1 MRETF
6 IWEALLVFIGV
17 TTVNIKI
24 MDIVGRRSYHCDI
37 LFRVIDI
44 QEINGQKTVILYGED
59 FRLVADAPYQDLVII
74 NQDKRTKMIQEYRTL
89 EEQSFRLFTQD
100 VDLLKQRQEYEVT
113 SGYVKPSNYF
123 QIPGKVLHLDGD
135 PTYLKKCMALYEKI
149 GIPVFGIHCHEKE
162 MPSKITELMDYY
174 RPDILVITGHD
185 AYSKAKGK
193 MSDINAYR
201 HSKHFVQTVRE
212 ARRKIPHLDQL
223 VIFAGACQSHF
234 ESLIHA
240 GANFASSPSR
250 INIHALDPVYIVAKI
265 SFTPFM
271 ERINVW
277 DVLRNTLTGEKGL
290 GGIETKG
297 VLRTGMP
304 YRPVQEEE

>member
-1 MRETF
+1 MD
-6 IWEALLVFIGV
+6 
-17 TTVNIKI
+17 IKV
-24 MDIVGRRSYHCDI
+24 MDIVGRKSYNCDL

-44 QEINGQKTVILYGED
+44 QNINNEKIAFLYGED
-59 FRLVADAPYQDLVII
+59 YRLAADAPYTDLVVL
-74 NQDKRTKMIQEYRTL
+74 NQNERVKLQQEYRTL
-89 EEQSFRLFTQD
+89 EEQSLKLFRQD
-100 VDLLKQRQEYEVT
+100 VDLIKHQQEYAAT
-113 SGYVKPSNYF
+113 GGYVKPSNYF

-135 PTYLKKCMALYEKI
+135 PSYLKKCMAVYEKI
-149 GIPVFGIHCHEKE
+149 GIPVVGMHCNEKE
-162 MPSKITELMDYY
+162 MPDRIGLLMDQY

-193 MSDINAYR
+193 MSDLNAYR
-201 HSKHFVQTVRE
+201 HSRHFVQTVRE
-212 ARRKIPHLDQL
+212 ARRRVPHLDQL

-240 GANFASSPSR
+240 GANYASSPSR
-250 INIHALDPVYIVAKI
+250 VNIHALDPVYIVAKI

-290 GGIETKG
+290 GGIDTRG

-304 YRPVQEEE
+304 YRPVIEEDE

>member
-1 MRETF
+1 
-6 IWEALLVFIGV
+6 VD
-17 TTVNIKI
+17 IKI
-24 MDIVGRRSYHCDI
+24 NDIVGRRSYNCDL

-44 QEINGQKTVILYGED
+44 QKQNGQTVAILYGED
-59 FRLVADAPYQDLVII
+59 FRLVADAPYQDLVVL
-74 NQDKRTKMIQEYRTL
+74 NQSERKKHSEEYRTL
-89 EEQSFRLFTQD
+89 EEQSLRLFTQD
-100 VDLLKQRQEYEVT
+100 VELLRERREYAAT
-113 SGYVKPSNYF
+113 GGYAKPNNYF
-123 QIPGKVLHLDGD
+123 QIPGRVLHLDGD
-135 PTYLKKCMALYEKI
+135 PSYLKKCMALYEKI
-149 GIPVFGIHCHEKE
+149 GVPVLGIHCNEKE
-162 MPSKITELMDYY
+162 MPVKIGELMDYY

-193 MSDINAYR
+193 MSDINSYR

-212 ARRKIPHLDQL
+212 ARRKIPQLDQL

-234 ESLIHA
+234 ESLIYA

>member
-1 MRETF
+1 MEWT
-6 IWEALLVFIGV
+6 AVG
-17 TTVNIKI
+17 IKI

-44 QEINGQKTVILYGED
+44 KEDAGKRTAILYGED
-59 FRLVADAPYQDLVII
+59 FRLIADAPYEDL
-74 NQDKRTKMIQEYRTL
+74 IQIEANARQRFSQQFRSL
-89 EEQSFRLFTQD
+89 EEQSFKLFRQE
-100 VDLLKQRQEYEVT
+100 VELLKEKQEFEAT
-113 SGYVKPSNYF
+113 SGYSKDFNFF
-123 QIPGKVLHLDGD
+123 QIPGKVLHIDGD
-135 PTYLKKCMALYEKI
+135 PAYLKKCMLLYEKV
-149 GIPVFGIHCHEKE
+149 GVPVYGVHCNEKE
-162 MPSKITELMDYY
+162 MPTKVAQLLDDY

-193 MSDINAYR
+193 VSDINAYR
-201 HSKHFVQTVRE
+201 HSRHFVQTVRE
-212 ARRKIPHLDQL
+212 ARKKVPHLDQL

-250 INIHALDPVYIVAKI
+250 VNIHALDPVYIVAKI

-304 YRPVQEEE
+304 YKTPPEE